1 MKAMIR
7 LNGRPPH
14 AKYRLTISR
23 LCMSRCGMWQ
33 IESIRHRYTPLE
45 VHFENGAPF
54 LKGVF
59 ELYKKMAFLYND
71 TYKNVSGF

>member
-7 LNGRPPH
+7 LNVRPPH

-33 IESIRHRYTPLE
+33 IESIRHWYTPLE
-45 VHFENGAPF
+45 VWFSLPIYEGTICNYIR
-54 LKGVF
+54 K
-59 ELYKKMAFLYND
+59 
-71 TYKNVSGF
+71 